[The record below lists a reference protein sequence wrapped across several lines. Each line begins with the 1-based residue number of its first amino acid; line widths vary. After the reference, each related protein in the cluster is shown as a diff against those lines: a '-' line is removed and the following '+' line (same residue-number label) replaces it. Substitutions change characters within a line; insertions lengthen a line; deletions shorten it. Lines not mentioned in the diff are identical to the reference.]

1 MNETRP
7 ISVPEDM
14 AAAAAARRRSVRRSL
29 RRLVLLIVI
38 PLIVI
43 AIAVTGWL
51 QTGGVSSTDD
61 AYVRADKI
69 AIVPRVSGRIVEV
82 NVTENQPV
90 KAGQL
95 LFRIDPEP
103 YKLAVQRSA
112 AEVSAA
118 RLDIDSL
125 KAAYRA
131 RLSQLK
137 AARDSEDYWTKEFQ
151 RQHALVN
158 NHDVSVSKYE
168 QVHNFMDMARFM
180 ADAMEQQSNQTLQAL
195 GGNADIPT
203 DQHPKVKAAVAAHD
217 RALLELSYTDVTA
230 PTDAYVSREN
240 LQPGAWAQA
249 GMPLFDLFASD
260 DVRVEAN
267 FKETD
272 LTDVRAGQPVTVTVD
287 TYPDHVFHGH
297 VASIA
302 AATGAEFALLPAQN
316 ASGNW
321 VKVVQRIPVRIAIDQ
336 QPGDPELRAG
346 MSASVD
352 ITTGGKHQLA
362 DLLPSFLST
371 AVAKEPGH

>member
-7 ISVPEDM
+7 ISVPDDM
-14 AAAAAARRRSVRRSL
+14 VAARQQRRRSVNRVI
-29 RRLVLLIVI
+29 RRLILLIVVPI
-38 PLIVI
+38 LIVVI
-43 AIAVTGWL
+43 AIAGWL

-69 AIVPRVSGRIVEV
+69 AIVPRVSGRITEV
-82 NVTENQPV
+82 AVTENEPV
-90 KAGQL
+90 KPGQL
-95 LFRIDPEP
+95 LFRIDPQP
-103 YKLAVQRSA
+103 YELAVQRTA
-112 AEVSAA
+112 AEVNAA

-125 KAAYRA
+125 KSAYHA
-131 RLSQLK
+131 RQSELK
-137 AARDSEDYWTKEFQ
+137 AARDSQDYWTKEYN
-151 RQHALVN
+151 RQHELVN

-180 ADAMEQQSNQTLQAL
+180 ADATEQQVDQTLKAL
-195 GGNADIPT
+195 GGDVDKPT
-203 DQHPKVKAAVAAHD
+203 DEHPKVKAAIAAHD
-217 RALLELSYTDVTA
+217 RAVLELSYTDVTA
-230 PTDAYVSREN
+230 PGHAYVAREN

-249 GMPLFDLFASD
+249 GMPVFDVISTD

-272 LTDVRAGQPVTVTVD
+272 LTDVRPGQPASVTVD
-287 TYPDHVFHGH
+287 TYPGHAFKGH

-336 QPGDPELRAG
+336 QPGDPELRSG
-346 MSASVD
+346 MSANVD
-352 ITTGGKHQLA
+352 ITTGGKHHLS
-362 DLLPSFLST
+362 DLLPGFLTS
-371 AVAKEPGH
+371 KSEKK

>member
-7 ISVPEDM
+7 ISVPDDM
-14 AAAAAARRRSVRRSL
+14 AAARQQRRRSVSRVI
-29 RRLVLLIVI
+29 RRLILLIVV
-38 PLIVI
+38 PLIIVVI
-43 AIAVTGWL
+43 AITGWL

-61 AYVRADKI
+61 AYVRADKLS
-69 AIVPRVSGRIVEV
+69 IVPRVSGRVTEV
-82 NVTENQPV
+82 SISENQPV
-90 KAGQL
+90 KPGQL

-103 YKLAVQRSA
+103 YELAVQRTT
-112 AEVSAA
+112 AELNAA

-131 RLSQLK
+131 RQAQLK
-137 AARDSEDYWTKEFQ
+137 AARDSEDYWTREFG
-151 RQHALVN
+151 RQHELVN

-195 GGNADIPT
+195 GGDATRPT
-203 DQHPKVKAAVAAHD
+203 DEHPKVKAATAAHD
-217 RALLELSYTDVTA
+217 RAVLELSYTDVTA
-230 PTDAYVSREN
+230 PANAYVAREN
-240 LQPGAWAQA
+240 LQVGAWAQA
-249 GMPLFDLFASD
+249 GVPVFDLITTD

-272 LTDVRAGQPVTVTVD
+272 LTDVRPGQPVQVTVD
-287 TYPDHVFHGH
+287 TYPGHVFKGH

-336 QPGDPELRAG
+336 QPGDPELRSG
-346 MSASVD
+346 MSANVD
-352 ITTGGKHQLA
+352 ITTGSKHTLS
-362 DLLPSFLST
+362 DLLPGFLTSKSDT
-371 AVAKEPGH
+371 KKG

>member
-14 AAAAAARRRSVRRSL
+14 AAAAASRRRSVRRGI
-29 RRLVLLIVI
+29 RRLVLLVIVPI
-38 PLIVI
+38 IVVVV
-43 AIAVTGWL
+43 AIAGWL

-69 AIVPRVSGRIVEV
+69 SIVPRVSGKITEV
-82 NVTENQPV
+82 AVTENQPV

-95 LFRIDPEP
+95 LFRIDPQP
-103 YKLAVQRSA
+103 YELAVQRSA

-125 KAAYRA
+125 KSALRA
-131 RLSQLK
+131 RQSELK
-137 AARDSEDYWTKEFQ
+137 AARDSQDYWTKEFG
-151 RQHALVN
+151 RQHELVN
-158 NHDVSVSKYE
+158 QHDVSVSKYE

-180 ADAMEQQSNQTLQAL
+180 ADATEQQVNQTLQAL
-195 GGNADIPT
+195 GGDVDKPT
-203 DQHPKVKAAVAAHD
+203 DEHPKVKAAIAAHD
-217 RALLELSYTDVTA
+217 RALLELSYTEVTA
-230 PTDAYVSREN
+230 PGNALVAREN
-240 LQPGAWAQA
+240 LQPGAWAQV
-249 GMPLFDLFASD
+249 GMPIFDVLASD
-260 DVRVEAN
+260 SLRIEAN

-272 LTDVRAGQPVTVTVD
+272 LTDVHPGQPVSVTVD
-287 TYPDHVFHGH
+287 TYPGHVFKGH

-336 QPGDPELRAG
+336 QPGDPDLRSG
-346 MSASVD
+346 MSVNVD
-352 ITTGGKHQLA
+352 ITTGGKHKLS
-362 DLLPSFLST
+362 DLLPGFLSP
-371 AVAKEPGH
+371 KSDKK